1 MASLLQGAPLPD
13 IKQTTTTATEAPG
26 YFTNYLTGLA
36 QAGQS
41 ALYKPG
47 TYDPTTGTGT
57 LKTGSEL
64 VAGYDPLQTSGYG
77 QFESAAGAYKPGLET
92 AKGALAAG
100 TGVSA
105 EDIGKFM
112 DPYTQN
118 VVGEM
123 ARLSQQNLQRN
134 LLPTMKAG
142 FVGTG
147 GLGSTRY
154 AGALGQSLADVQ
166 ANLTG
171 QQFGALSGGFK
182 QALDAAMQEAG
193 LQQKAAGLGTDI
205 AAKEQALG
213 LGGAGALTK
222 AGAER
227 QAYEQSLLEAP
238 LRQATNVSGV
248 LRGYQVPTTQTQTF
262 VGPKA
267 GSYQLSPL
275 AGVLGVGS
283 MLGSANKDSL
293 LGKLGQSL
301 GSRLFGSSSSSGS
314 TTAPTYVRDAAGNYV
329 PADSA
334 YGELVPPDYTQG
346 ELPNWYDYP
355 DWLYGAIE

>member
-13 IKQTTTTATEAPG
+13 IKTTTTTATEAPG

-47 TYDPTTGTGT
+47 TYDPTTGAGT

-77 QFESAAGAYKPGLET
+77 QFESAAGSYRPGLET
-92 AKGALAAG
+92 AKTALTAG
-100 TGVSA
+100 TGISE
-105 EDIGKFM
+105 EDINKFM
-112 DPYTQN
+112 NPYTQN
-118 VVGEM
+118 VVDEM

-147 GLGSTRY
+147 GLGSRNY
-154 AGALGQSLADVQ
+154 ASALGQSLADVQ

-171 QQFGALSGGFK
+171 QQFGALSGGYK
-182 QALDAAMQEAG
+182 QALDAAIQEAG
-193 LQQKAAGLGTDI
+193 LQQKAAGLGSEM
-205 AAKEQALG
+205 AGREQNLG
-213 LGGAGALTK
+213 LTGAGALTK
-222 AGAER
+222 AGSER

-238 LRQATNVSGV
+238 LKQATNVSGV

-267 GSYQLSPL
+267 GSYAMSPL
-275 AGVLGVGS
+275 ASIMGVGTL
-283 MLGSANKDSL
+283 LGSANKDSL
-293 LGKLGQSL
+293 LASLGQTLAGKL
-301 GSRLFGSSSSSGS
+301 FGGK
-314 TTAPTYVRDAAGNYV
+314 TPGAITAPTYVQDASGNYV
-329 PADSA
+329 PVDSS
-334 YGELVPPDYTQG
+334 YGELVPPSG
-346 ELPNWYDYP
+346 DYP
-355 DWLYGAIE
+355 EWLYGAIE